1 MAPPLKRLRQTGDLR
16 LTAEIDYAKL
26 LHEAQVLEESSN
38 FACCLSGDRRSVC
51 AGSSAGVVTTWD
63 LMAEGRPVAATW
75 DAGVGAIYDMA
86 VAGDVVVLGGDRGL
100 GVAAAADV
108 AGGGAPARRLAAA
121 AAPFRNGATPPTAEV
136 NGVALDGGAA
146 WAGGGDGFVRRWD
159 LNTGTCTHSTRAH
172 GDMVLGVCLAREAGV
187 LCSVSE
193 DGTAAFVDGRA
204 PGVARRL
211 PADGTVA
218 AAVRDADAA
227 SLPAGARGWC
237 GAVHVDPTATWVTIA
252 GGLDADAAA
261 RARRGAAAPPPGG
274 WLATLHAPTGAVV
287 RGGAT
292 PAAVRCMSADE
303 STLIT
308 GGDEAA
314 VSFWSLNAAQ
324 AGCAPRRRQR
334 VDVPAVYALCVAHDL
349 PDLLEDC
356 GIADDDDLGAAS
368 VLFAAGA
375 APVVDVSS
383 GETELFTLAQA

>member
-108 AGGGAPARRLAAA
+108 AGGGPPARRLAAA

-159 LNTGTCTHSTRAH
+159 
-172 GDMVLGVCLAREAGV
+172 CL
-187 LCSVSE
+187 LYTSPS
-193 DGTAAFVDGRA
+193 
-204 PGVARRL
+204 P
-211 PADGTVA
+211 
-218 AAVRDADAA
+218 RD
-227 SLPAGARGWC
+227 
-237 GAVHVDPTATWVTIA
+237 
-252 GGLDADAAA
+252 
-261 RARRGAAAPPPGG
+261 
-274 WLATLHAPTGAVV
+274 
-287 RGGAT
+287 
-292 PAAVRCMSADE
+292 
-303 STLIT
+303 
-308 GGDEAA
+308 
-314 VSFWSLNAAQ
+314 
-324 AGCAPRRRQR
+324 
-334 VDVPAVYALCVAHDL
+334 
-349 PDLLEDC
+349 
-356 GIADDDDLGAAS
+356 
-368 VLFAAGA
+368 
-375 APVVDVSS
+375 
-383 GETELFTLAQA
+383 